1 MTIAYCD
8 CFSGVAGDMFLGALL
23 DAGLPADTLRA
34 DLETLGVGGWRLE
47 VTEVERCGIGCTLAT
62 VVITADEQSHRRL
75 SDILSIVDGA
85 DLPEEVRAGAAHVF
99 TRLAEA
105 EARVHRCPVDEV
117 RFHEVGAIDAIVD
130 VVGTVAGFHRL
141 GVDEIIAS
149 PVNPGSGTVQAAHG
163 TLPVPG
169 PATIELLSGF
179 SCYAEGP
186 PLELATPTGAAL
198 LTTLASSSG
207 LMPPMVPQAVGYG
220 AGQAEVAE
228 RPNALRIILGERDPL
243 AAGETVV
250 VLETHIDDCS
260 PEVFDH
266 LMNRCF
272 AAGALDVGLTPMQ
285 MKKNRPGV
293 ALTAVTPPEA
303 AESVTDVLFAETTT
317 FGIRRTTTRRI
328 VLDRER
334 LTVETPWGPVAVKIG
349 RRAGRL
355 LNVAPEYE
363 DCRRIAEDKDLALR
377 TVQRVAETEAW
388 NTFFG
393 KSRKM

>member
-47 VTEVERCGIGCTLAT
+47 VAEVERCGIGCTLAT
-62 VVITADEQSHRRL
+62 VEITADEQSHRRL

-149 PVNPGSGTVQAAHG
+149 PVNTGSGTVKAAHG
-163 TLPVPG
+163 ALPVPG
-169 PATIELLSGF
+169 PATIELLAGF

-272 AAGALDVGLTPMQ
+272 AAGALDVGLTPIQ
-285 MKKNRPGV
+285 MKKNRPAV
-293 ALTAVTPPEA
+293 ALTAITPPEA
-303 AESVTDVLFAETTT
+303 AEAVTDVLFAETTT

-328 VLDRER
+328 VLDREL
-334 LTVETPWGPVAVKIG
+334 LTVETPWGPVAVKVG

-355 LNVAPEYE
+355 LQVAPEYE
-363 DCRRIAEDKDLALR
+363 DCRRIAEDKALALR

-388 NTFFG
+388 NTLFG
-393 KSRKM
+393 KSRKK